1 MRKVDRKCHSVDLEG
16 RDKKR
21 QEFNCATGK
30 IEIIEFFVTILAAVF
45 AFAAHRGSKVDR
57 VTT

>member
-16 RDKKR
+16 RDKKKL
-21 QEFNCATGK
+21 EFNCATGK

-45 AFAAHRGSKVDR
+45 EIRDFEISVKYNFQ
-57 VTT
+57 

>member
-45 AFAAHRGSKVDR
+45 EIRDFEISVK
-57 VTT
+57 